1 MSPKGGLGTGLGAI
15 FGEAMLDNDQT
26 DFSYLPIEKV
36 EPNKEQPRKYFDHVA
51 LQELTDSIRE
61 HGILDPLL
69 VRKLASG
76 YYQIIGG
83 ERRWRAA
90 REVGLKEVPCRI
102 IEADDRLATEIA
114 LIDNLQRENLN
125 PLEEAEGYKTLME
138 TFELKQEEVATRV
151 GKDRSTVANA
161 LRLLRS
167 NPEVKG
173 FLEQGTLSAGHAR
186 ALLKIKDENQQLVLA
201 RKVIEEGLSVR
212 QTEKQADKVDKLRA
226 EKAAAPSAAQKPKP
240 FVDYTKEAEDN
251 LTRSLGR
258 KVKIISGQKRGWL
271 EVDYYD
277 TDDLEVLIEALKSL
291 KLSKGK
297 K

>member
-1 MSPKGGLGTGLGAI
+1 MTPKGGLGTGLGAI
-15 FGEAMLDNDQT
+15 FGEAAMESDQT
-26 DFSYLPIEKV
+26 DFVYLPISKV
-36 EPNKEQPRKYFDHVA
+36 EANREQPRKYFDQIA
-51 LQELTDSIRE
+51 LAELTESIRE

-76 YYQIIGG
+76 YYQIIAG

-90 REVGLKEVPCRI
+90 REVGLKELPCRV
-102 IEADDRLATEIA
+102 IEADDRLAMELA

-138 TFELKQEEVATRV
+138 NFELKQEEVANRV
-151 GKDRSTVANA
+151 GKARSTVANA
-161 LRLLRS
+161 LRLLDS
-167 NPEVKG
+167 AEEIKA

-186 ALLKIKDENQQLVLA
+186 ALLKLKEKEQLALA
-201 RKVIEEGLSVR
+201 RKIIDEGLSVR
-212 QTEKQADKVDKLRA
+212 QTERFADRIG
-226 EKAAAPSAAQKPKP
+226 KAKDGKDPAPSAVAKPKP
-240 FVDYTKEAEDN
+240 FVDYTREAEDT

-258 KVKIISGQKRGWL
+258 KVKIISGKKRGWL
-271 EVDYYD
+271 EIDYYD
-277 TDDLEVLIEALKSL
+277 ADDLEVVIRALESL